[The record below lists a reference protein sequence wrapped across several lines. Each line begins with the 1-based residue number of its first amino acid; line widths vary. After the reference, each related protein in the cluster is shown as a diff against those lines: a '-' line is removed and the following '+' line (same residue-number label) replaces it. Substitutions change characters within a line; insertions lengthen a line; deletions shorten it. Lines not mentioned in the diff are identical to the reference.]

1 MSNGSRARP
10 LSVSRN
16 TFDFNWDQIF
26 GTKDNVMQVKVK
38 EGSLGSCPCG
48 RSPINRCIGWHNLT
62 EEQLT
67 RARAEYA
74 AKETKKS

>member
-1 MSNGSRARP
+1 
-10 LSVSRN
+10 
-16 TFDFNWDQIF
+16 
-26 GTKDNVMQVKVK
+26 MQVKVK